1 MINYVIYNN
10 VTIVLLYFCVQT
22 KEGKIMTFS
31 EAYDK
36 LYPRE
41 ESKQDTSVEDEK
53 MVDTDAD
60 GTNDDEAND
69 EEK

>member
-1 MINYVIYNN
+1 
-10 VTIVLLYFCVQT
+10 
-22 KEGKIMTFS
+22 MTFS
-31 EAYDK
+31 EAYDT

-60 GTNDDEAND
+60 GTGDGEAND
-69 EEK
+69 EEQ

>member
-1 MINYVIYNN
+1 
-10 VTIVLLYFCVQT
+10 
-22 KEGKIMTFS
+22 MTFS

-41 ESKQDTSVEDEK
+41 ESKQVTSAEDEK

-60 GTNDDEAND
+60 GEAND
-69 EEK
+69 EEQ

>member
-1 MINYVIYNN
+1 MLYIVMELMF
-10 VTIVLLYFCVQT
+10 TIFCVQT

-41 ESKQDTSVEDEK
+41 DAKHDTTAEDEK
-53 MVDTDAD
+53 MVETEGGTGDGDT
-60 GTNDDEAND
+60 N
-69 EEK
+69 EEEQ

>member
-1 MINYVIYNN
+1 
-10 VTIVLLYFCVQT
+10 
-22 KEGKIMTFS
+22 MTFS

-41 ESKQDTSVEDEK
+41 EAKQDTSAEDEK

-69 EEK
+69 EVQ

>member
-1 MINYVIYNN
+1 
-10 VTIVLLYFCVQT
+10 
-22 KEGKIMTFS
+22 MTFS

-41 ESKQDTSVEDEK
+41 EAKKDTSAEDEK

-60 GTNDDEAND
+60 GTGDGDTNEGVQ
-69 EEK
+69 

>member
-1 MINYVIYNN
+1 
-10 VTIVLLYFCVQT
+10 
-22 KEGKIMTFS
+22 MTFS

-41 ESKQDTSVEDEK
+41 EAKQDTPAEDEK
-53 MVDTDAD
+53 MVETDAD

-69 EEK
+69 EEQ

>member
-1 MINYVIYNN
+1 
-10 VTIVLLYFCVQT
+10 
-22 KEGKIMTFS
+22 MTFS

-41 ESKQDTSVEDEK
+41 GSKQDTSAEDEK

-60 GTNDDEAND
+60 DEAND
-69 EEK
+69 EEQ